1 MKHSIFTLLV
11 TFFTSIVAAQNVN
24 YNEARSW
31 FLLLNRAQLSDH
43 WSVTNELHERT
54 FEIFADQGQFL
65 FRPSLDYHFNANSE
79 ASVGYTF
86 INMVPRGKAKG
97 INLNEHNVWEQL
109 FFSFS
114 SGKVKFQNR
123 IRQEHR
129 WVERIVVQN
138 NELVKSGTNY
148 SNRFRYRMTA
158 SIDVFT
164 FKKSGHT
171 VFVNAFDEIWLN
183 QSSNLMPTNF
193 ARNWLYVGA
202 GYAFDKA
209 TKIQLGYMNQYDN
222 LGGNLYSSTPI
233 GQLTFIK
240 NFDFRNKE

>member
-1 MKHSIFTLLV
+1 MKRFSLVFLLV
-11 TFFTSIVAAQNVN
+11 LFTATVFAQNVR
-24 YNEARSW
+24 YNDARSW
-31 FLLLNRAQLSDH
+31 FLLLNRAQLSDK

-54 FEIFADQGQFL
+54 FEILADQGQFL
-65 FRPSLDYHFNANSE
+65 FRPSLDYHFNDNSE

-86 INMVPRGKAKG
+86 INMVPMGKAKG
-97 INLNEHNVWEQL
+97 INLNEHNMWEQL
-109 FFSFS
+109 FFSFT
-114 SGKVKFQNR
+114 SGKVQFQNR
-123 IRQEHR
+123 LRQEHR
-129 WVERIVVQN
+129 WVERIAIQN
-138 NELVKSGTNY
+138 NELVKSGANY

-158 SIDVFT
+158 SVDVFT
-164 FKKSGHT
+164 FKKSGHAL
-171 VFVNAFDEIWLN
+171 FVNAFDEIWIN
-183 QSSNLMPTNF
+183 QSSNLMPSNF

-240 NFDFRNKE
+240 NFDFRKTE

>member
-1 MKHSIFTLLV
+1 MKRFSLVFLLV
-11 TFFTSIVAAQNVN
+11 LFTATVFAQNVR
-24 YNEARSW
+24 YNDARSW
-31 FLLLNRAQLSDH
+31 FLLLNRAQLSDI

-54 FEIFADQGQFL
+54 FEILADQGQFL
-65 FRPSLDYHFNANSE
+65 FRPSLDYHFNDNSE

-86 INMVPRGKAKG
+86 INMVPIGKSKG
-97 INLNEHNVWEQL
+97 INTNEHNMWEQL
-109 FFSFS
+109 FFSFT

-123 IRQEHR
+123 LRQEHR
-129 WVERIVVQN
+129 WVERIVIQN

-158 SIDVFT
+158 SVDVYT

-183 QSSNLMPTNF
+183 QSNNLMPSSF

-209 TKIQLGYMNQYDN
+209 TKIQLGYMNQYVN

-240 NFDFRNKE
+240 NFDFRKAE